1 MLGLN
6 PCPYCGGEVEL
17 VKLNKK
23 KPKDP
28 DLYRVECL
36 HCRALTAKGKGFEN
50 ERPKLEEQRIDQY
63 KQIMKEYLYG
73 KEEEK

>member
-23 KPKDP
+23 RLKDP

-36 HCRALTAKGKGFEN
+36 HCRRLTARGKGFEN
-50 ERPKLEEQRIDQY
+50 ESPKMAEERIDQY
-63 KQIMKEYLYG
+63 KQIMHEYLYG
-73 KEEEK
+73 REEDR